1 MSDRISWQRWFAWYP
16 VRIGGRWY
24 WLTYVARDQW
34 ANKPARYHY
43 GFYLPYLVLEFEK
56 GPTGFGGMQALI
68 NEKAAEGYALHQVI
82 ERSTYQ
88 WVLIF
93 KRDAETEN

>member
-1 MSDRISWQRWFAWYP
+1 M
-16 VRIGGRWY
+16 
-24 WLTYVARDQW
+24 
-34 ANKPARYHY
+34 PA
-43 GFYLPYLVLEFEK
+43 YLVLPYDS
-56 GPTGFGGMQALI
+56 GPLGFPGMQALI

-93 KRDAETEN
+93 RRRADDGGENG

>member
-1 MSDRISWQRWFAWYP
+1 M
-16 VRIGGRWY
+16 
-24 WLTYVARDQW
+24 
-34 ANKPARYHY
+34 PA
-43 GFYLPYLVLEFEK
+43 YLVLPYDS
-56 GPTGFGGMQALI
+56 GPLGLPGMQALI

-93 KRDAETEN
+93 KRDRRGK

>member
-1 MSDRISWQRWFAWYP
+1 M
-16 VRIGGRWY
+16 
-24 WLTYVARDQW
+24 
-34 ANKPARYHY
+34 
-43 GFYLPYLVLEFEK
+43 PYLVLPYDSGPDGFE
-56 GPTGFGGMQALI
+56 GMQALI

-93 KRDAETEN
+93 RKASE

>member
-1 MSDRISWQRWFAWYP
+1 MPDRYRVVEYDS
-16 VRIGGRWY
+16 
-24 WLTYVARDQW
+24 
-34 ANKPARYHY
+34 
-43 GFYLPYLVLEFEK
+43 
-56 GPTGFGGMQALI
+56 GPRGMPGMEAII

-93 KRDAETEN
+93 SLRLSVEHPGSSPASLLANTC

>member
-1 MSDRISWQRWFAWYP
+1 MHA
-16 VRIGGRWY
+16 
-24 WLTYVARDQW
+24 
-34 ANKPARYHY
+34 
-43 GFYLPYLVLEFEK
+43 YLVIEYDK
-56 GPTGFGGMQALI
+56 GPTGFEGMQALI

-93 KRDAETEN
+93 RKAQ

>member
-1 MSDRISWQRWFAWYP
+1 M
-16 VRIGGRWY
+16 
-24 WLTYVARDQW
+24 
-34 ANKPARYHY
+34 PA
-43 GFYLPYLVLEFEK
+43 YLVVPYDS
-56 GPTGFGGMQALI
+56 GPTGFPGMQALI

-93 KRDAETEN
+93 KREPGRS